1 MLPHPTLAH
10 LLSLCGDM
18 KVPSHYEQRLWKT
31 VACEIL
37 HEGDL
42 DRVRRLLFELLEAIE
57 DQLLPE
63 PLETDPE
70 SKGEIPTQWIN

>member
-1 MLPHPTLAH
+1 MLPHPRLAH

-70 SKGEIPTQWIN
+70 SQGEIPTQWIN

>member
-1 MLPHPTLAH
+1 
-10 LLSLCGDM
+10 M
-18 KVPSHYEQRLWKT
+18 KVPSNYEQRLWKT
-31 VACEIL
+31 VACDIL

-70 SKGEIPTQWIN
+70 PECGIPTKWIN